1 VRRRTTFLALAAL
14 LLSAQGVYAG
24 DQRVIDAVR
33 RGDRTAVQTLLRQH
47 ADVNARALDGATA
60 LHHAIAQDDLAVAAL
75 LIRSGAAVDAVNEYG
90 VRPLS
95 LAAGN
100 GSAAAVEALL
110 KAGARADGA
119 LPTGETALMTAARV
133 GRPDPVRVLLAHGAK
148 PNAVE
153 PTRGQTALMWAVAED
168 HLDAVRVLIAAGA
181 DVNAKS
187 TSGFSPIMFAA
198 RQGNQAMVETL
209 IAAGANVNDTD
220 AAGVGVLMVATVRG
234 HAKLAMYLLDRGANP
249 NGGTAGYTPL
259 HWAAATVRIDEY
271 AFSFGSRWNEWGV
284 LGGLTEG
291 RLDLVKALLRHG
303 ADPNARITREA
314 RSPNQCDAG
323 CSLPRF
329 SNEGG
334 GYGRPGST
342 PFLIAASTADIE
354 TMRLLL
360 EHGADPKAQDH
371 QQTSALMLA
380 VGQPFEHAQDPIPQA
395 TARTATAFV
404 LGLGIDPNI
413 ANTNYGDT
421 ALHLAA
427 YLGYEDVV
435 DMLIKHGANVNQK
448 NKAGA
453 TPLKV
458 TEGGLSHNGL
468 EFAAQ
473 PRAAAVL
480 KAHGGTAQ

>member
-1 VRRRTTFLALAAL
+1 MRGKIFVPLAAAL
-14 LLSAQGVYAG
+14 LLVAQAVHAG
-24 DQRVIDAVR
+24 DQRLIEAVR
-33 RGDRTAVQTLLRQH
+33 QGDRAAVQALVRRQ
-47 ADVNARALDGATA
+47 ADVNVRAWDGATA
-60 LHHAIAQDDLAVAAL
+60 LHHAIAQDDCEMASL
-75 LIRSGAAVDAVNEYG
+75 LIRSGADVDAANQYG

-95 LAAGN
+95 LAASN
-100 GSAAAVEALL
+100 GSAAAIEVLL

-119 LPTGETALMTAARV
+119 LPTGETVLMTAARV
-133 GRPDPVRVLLAHGAK
+133 GRPEPMRLLLAHGAK

-168 HLDAVRVLIAAGA
+168 HLDAARLLVAAGA
-181 DVNAKS
+181 EVNARS
-187 TSGFSPIMFAA
+187 ASGFSPIMFAA
-198 RQGNQAMVETL
+198 RQGNQVMVETL
-209 IAAGANVNDTD
+209 LAGGANINDAD
-220 AAGVGVLMVATVRG
+220 GSGVGVLMVATVRG
-234 HAKLAMYLLDRGANP
+234 HSKLAMYLLDRGADP
-249 NGGTAGYTPL
+249 SGGSVGYTPL
-259 HWAAATVRIDEY
+259 HWASAVIKIDEY
-271 AFSFGSRWNEWGV
+271 AFSFGPRWNEWGV

-291 RLDLVKALLRHG
+291 RLDLIKALLRHG

-334 GYGRPGST
+334 MYGRPGST
-342 PFLIAASTADIE
+342 PFLIAASNADID

-371 QQTSALMLA
+371 QKTSALMLA

-395 TARTATAFV
+395 VSRAATAFV
-404 LGLGIDPNI
+404 LGLGVDPNL

-435 DMLIKHGANVNQK
+435 EMLIAHGANVNQK

-473 PRAAAVL
+473 SRAAAVL
-480 KAHGGTAQ
+480 RAHGGVSQ